1 VVEPCFFAMPQ
12 SEPRRLKV
20 RPRLAS
26 WMATAHPDQIRLRA
40 YLRYVADLI
49 SAPAGES
56 AVRLDVGLPLDL
68 DPLDQRD
75 LDNYLLPVA
84 TRIGPAVTSFWATKS
99 HQLPSL
105 LRVEPARPADSP
117 EVHARTTTTA
127 AGDSKKYKEQVRNAV
142 ADLDVL
148 ADGPVG
154 LEIAFVVGPKR
165 NWLNLWKPTIDAL
178 GPILGSTHPSN
189 PWHPC
194 DGRIVRLGLH
204 NRVDPQLGNHVRI
217 ALHANR
223 LESAT
228 VERNDRFAHRAG
240 GPIDE
245 VFDRVLAHRDITI
258 ERLEVDHPADDDNL
272 WYFVDPITGHRPVQI
287 GCGRTGQPPFHVE
300 GDNRCLGTTDP
311 VEAAETILKW
321 L

>member
-1 VVEPCFFAMPQ
+1 MPQ

-26 WMATAHPDQIRLRA
+26 WMAANHPDQVRLHA
-40 YLRYVADLI
+40 YLRYVTDLV
-49 SAPAGES
+49 SAPAGEL
-56 AVRLDVGLPLDL
+56 AVRLDVGLPRDLDL
-68 DPLDQRD
+68 LDQRD
-75 LDNYLLPVA
+75 LDNYLQPVA
-84 TRIGPAVTSFWATKS
+84 TRLSPTVTSFWATKS
-99 HQLPSL
+99 HQFPSL

-117 EVHARTTTTA
+117 EVHARVTTMA
-127 AGDSKKYKEQVRNAV
+127 AGDSKKYKEQVRDAV
-142 ADLDVL
+142 AGLDVL
-148 ADGPVG
+148 EDGPVG

-178 GPILGSTHPSN
+178 GPVLGSARPSK

-204 NRVDPQLGNHVRI
+204 NRVDPQLGNQVRI

-223 LESAT
+223 LESVT
-228 VERNDRFAHRAG
+228 FERNDRFAHRAG

-245 VFDRVLAHRDITI
+245 VFDRVLARRDITI
-258 ERLEVDHPADDDNL
+258 ERLEVDGPADDDNL
-272 WYFVDPITGHRPVQI
+272 WDFVDPIIRHRPVQI
-287 GCGRTGQPPFHVE
+287 ECGRDGQPPFHVE
-300 GDNRCLGTTDP
+300 GDRPGRCLGTTDP
-311 VEAAETILKW
+311 AEAAEAILKW